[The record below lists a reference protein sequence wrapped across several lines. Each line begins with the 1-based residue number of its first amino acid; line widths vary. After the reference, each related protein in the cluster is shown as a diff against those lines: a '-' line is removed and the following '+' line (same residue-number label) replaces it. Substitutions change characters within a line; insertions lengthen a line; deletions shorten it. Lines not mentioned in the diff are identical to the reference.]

1 MKESIG
7 YQLAHSSWLPIE
19 LTPMAHNVDQLFYI
33 MLGVVAVFFVIVEVL
48 LVMFLIR
55 YRRTKR
61 NQVGAPIH
69 GNNKWETIWTIIP
82 AAILVFMGAYSVRY
96 VYALQTPPAPDY
108 TIHVIGHEWYW
119 EFKYPNGADVQSQL
133 RLPAG
138 KTVLFDITSADVI
151 HGFYIPDFRVQQ
163 DALPGRQTQ
172 FSVQL
177 LSSDLNKTFDVP
189 CDQFCGQGHPK
200 MIAQAQ
206 VVSDSA
212 FNQWMKDQ
220 LKKQQSGS

>member
-1 MKESIG
+1 MS
-7 YQLAHSSWLPIE
+7 HS
-19 LTPMAHNVDQLFYI
+19 VDNLFYI

-48 LVMFLIR
+48 LVFFLIR

-69 GNNKWETIWTIIP
+69 GNNKLETIWTIIP

-108 TIHVIGHEWYW
+108 TIHVVGHEWYW
-119 EFKYPNGADVQSQL
+119 EFKYPNGADVQTGEL
-133 RLPAG
+133 RVPAG
-138 KTVLFDITSADVI
+138 KTVLFDITSKDVI

-177 LSSDLNKTFDVP
+177 LATDVGKTFDVP
-189 CDQFCGQGHPK
+189 CDQFCGQGHPR
-200 MIAQAQ
+200 MIGHGQ
-206 VVSDSA
+206 VLSDA
-212 FNQWMKDQ
+212 KFNQWMQTQ
-220 LKKQQSGS
+220 LKTQQAGG